1 MPAQFHISVLS
12 GTLQPLLVQFDS
24 TSNFGGYDMDASA
37 RTPKVLAPGEGKK
50 LQILAEMGWV
60 KLSGSDTAGAYA
72 IMEGQTPPG
81 AGPPQHRHSREDEAF
96 YVLEGEYEFNVG
108 GQRIRAPGGTFVFGP
123 RGVAHS
129 FRNIGATPARMLI
142 VTQPAGI
149 EKFFEELGR
158 LASSGP
164 PELLQVTALAA
175 SYGIELLI

>member
-12 GTLQPLLVQFDS
+12 GTLQPLLLQFDS

-60 KLSGSDTAGAYA
+60 KLSGSETAGAYA

-142 VTQPAGI
+142 
-149 EKFFEELGR
+149 R
-158 LASSGP
+158 H
-164 PELLQVTALAA
+164 AA
-175 SYGIELLI
+175 SRDREILRRTRSAGVFRPSRTIAGHGPRSELWN